1 MKKFLFL
8 VKSNKVQIATND
20 KNKSAKNL
28 EKKIIIGVKMK
39 RYKKK
44 FFNFLSE
51 KSEVSVFIKLVLSN
65 FFICSIFR

>member
-1 MKKFLFL
+1 MEKFLFL
-8 VKSNKVQIATND
+8 VKYNKVQIATND

-51 KSEVSVFIKLVLSN
+51 KSEVLVFIKFVLSN
-65 FFICSIFR
+65 FFI